1 MGKDLDEGP
10 VTTEVTAEVKP
21 ENAGLPD
28 VVASGVVNAVD
39 GLADG
44 MKKSVDKVV
53 ENAYVRVLAAVKAR
67 CAASSDR
74 FLQDVLKEGS
84 SFEVVHRD
92 LLIMLRSML
101 ESEKSFSEGTINK
114 ITDSVMEYFKERYN
128 LLNRGLRMKIA
139 NAACND

>member
-1 MGKDLDEGP
+1 MGKDLDETP
-10 VTTEVTAEVKP
+10 VTTEEGAES
-21 ENAGLPD
+21 EALPG
-28 VVASGVVNAVD
+28 VAASGVVD
-39 GLADG
+39 GLTDG
-44 MKKSVDKVV
+44 TKKRVDKVV

-74 FLQDVLKEGS
+74 VLQDVLKEGS